1 MREFLSSDDPSA
13 PQNRHLCAPCA
24 QYQGR
29 VYRLLVQDR
38 KDGHCKVC
46 GRPTATTDDNWS
58 DPTTDSAAMTPTTYL
73 ESQGYIIKPVRG
85 IVEVWLGN
93 TLVLSDLTETELAAF
108 AERVK
113 FERKGGEA

>member
-1 MREFLSSDDPSA
+1 MREFLSSDDPNA

-29 VYRLLVQDR
+29 VYRLLAQDR

-46 GRPTATTDDNWS
+46 GRPTATTDDNWLPS
-58 DPTTDSAAMTPTTYL
+58 DPTTESAAMTPTAYL
-73 ESQGYIIKPVRG
+73 ESQGYTIEPVRG
-85 IVEVWLGN
+85 MVEVWIGN

-108 AERVK
+108 ADEIRAQR
-113 FERKGGEA
+113 EL